1 MNCKIRSNKNK
12 VDCKNRSNF
21 EGARIGNLT
30 EK

>member
-12 VDCKNRSNF
+12 VDCKNTSNF
-21 EGARIGNLT
+21 EGVLIGKLI